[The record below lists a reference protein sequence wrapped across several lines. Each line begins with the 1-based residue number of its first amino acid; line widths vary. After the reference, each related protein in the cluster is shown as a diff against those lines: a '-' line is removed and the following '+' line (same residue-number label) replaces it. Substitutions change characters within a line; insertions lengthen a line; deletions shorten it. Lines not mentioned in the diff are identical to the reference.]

1 MMILRFRSTRV
12 ADSFG
17 PMRVL
22 FLCSESIF
30 KHQDFFLLHFIS
42 SKKCLFISV
51 HCLYCS
57 KTGWAN
63 QQSSA
68 TSVVEVK
75 TDEFPVDANEKIL
88 RVNAM
93 MNQLTGTSLTT
104 MIGQVDLMA
113 QQALLAAGPA
123 GALGIMPAAQLASVA
138 DAALDM
144 ALGVTPIVMGS
155 ATVAIAAPVVDAKV
169 VGRAENPAQNIL
181 VHNMFDKDEETE
193 KGWEEDIR
201 LDFEEECAQYG
212 KIERVVVMSD
222 DPGGMIYAS
231 FDSVEGAMKCAKSVA
246 GRWFDKRQLCSCRV
260 C

>member
-1 MMILRFRSTRV
+1 
-12 ADSFG
+12 
-17 PMRVL
+17 
-22 FLCSESIF
+22 
-30 KHQDFFLLHFIS
+30 
-42 SKKCLFISV
+42 LFISV
-51 HCLYCS
+51 HFSFCR

-68 TSVVEVK
+68 HGVVEVK
-75 TDEFPVDANEKIL
+75 TDEFPVDANEKIV

-104 MIGQVDLMA
+104 MIGQVDIKA

-123 GALGIMPAAQLASVA
+123 GALGILPPAELASVA

-144 ALGVTPIVMGS
+144 ALGVTPIVRDS
-155 ATVAIAAPVVDAKV
+155 AMLAIAAPVVTVDAKT
-169 VGRAENPAQNIL
+169 VGRIDNPTQNIL

-212 KIERVVVMSD
+212 KIERVVVMFD

-246 GRWFDKRQLCSCRV
+246 GRWFDKRQLRV
-260 C
+260 EFVDSIPNSA

>member
-1 MMILRFRSTRV
+1 LSLLFVQLVLIFR
-12 ADSFG
+12 
-17 PMRVL
+17 
-22 FLCSESIF
+22 
-30 KHQDFFLLHFIS
+30 
-42 SKKCLFISV
+42 
-51 HCLYCS
+51 

-68 TSVVEVK
+68 VGVVEVK
-75 TDEFPVDANEKIL
+75 TDQFPEDANEKIL

-104 MIGQVDLMA
+104 MIGQVDPLA

-123 GALGIMPAAQLASVA
+123 GALGIMPSAQLTSVA

-144 ALGVTPIVMGS
+144 AFGVAPIAIGSSTPAS
-155 ATVAIAAPVVDAKV
+155 ASTNEAPMVNAKI
-169 VGRAENPAQNIL
+169 VGRFNNRTQNIL

-193 KGWEEDIR
+193 RGWEEDIR

-212 KIERVVVMSD
+212 KIAHVVVMSD

-231 FDSVEGAMKCAKSVA
+231 FDSVESATKCATSLA
-246 GRWFDKRQLCSCRV
+246 GRWFDKRQLRV
-260 C
+260 EFVDSIPNSS